1 MPQQPTT
8 TGPLWGEQ
16 RLAELRRELQMKH
29 NAHQAFAHYP
39 GWVRDGKLT
48 QRTADH
54 REQVIRDVL
63 ADLEKLYQVPPQPAQ
78 GQLFAGPLR
87 GRAVARSQAPAQP
100 RPLRR
105 PLARSRP

>member
-8 TGPLWGEQ
+8 TPEQ
-16 RLAELRRELQMKH
+16 RLAELRRELQMK
-29 NAHQAFAHYP
+29 QQHYP

-87 GRAVARSQAPAQP
+87 GRAAARSQAPTQP

-105 PLARSRP
+105 PLAYSRP

>member
-8 TGPLWGEQ
+8 TPEQ
-16 RLAELRRELQMKH
+16 RLAELRRELQMK
-29 NAHQAFAHYP
+29 QQHYT

-78 GQLFAGPLR
+78 GQLFAPEQLPAPKHQPSR
-87 GRAVARSQAPAQP
+87 GHYADH
-100 RPLRR
+100 
-105 PLARSRP
+105 